1 MTHSG
6 ITVRPTVVHRTNSE
20 NKMMDDSPTLERRM
34 EVFAALVACQ
44 DGGASVPTS
53 RHLIARRFG
62 LMVEDVERI
71 EREGL
76 DQGWPP
82 LA

>member
-1 MTHSG
+1 
-6 ITVRPTVVHRTNSE
+6 
-20 NKMMDDSPTLERRM
+20 M

-44 DGGASVPTS
+44 DGGASVATS
-53 RHLIARRFG
+53 RHLMAKRFG
-62 LMVEDVERI
+62 LPVEEVARI

-82 LA
+82 LD

>member
-1 MTHSG
+1 
-6 ITVRPTVVHRTNSE
+6 
-20 NKMMDDSPTLERRM
+20 MDDSPTVERRM

-44 DGGASVPTS
+44 DGGASVATS
-53 RHLIARRFG
+53 RHLMAKRFG
-62 LMVEDVERI
+62 LPVEEVARI

-82 LA
+82 LD